1 MYMKRLAP
9 LAIVGAALALSL
21 AACGGDDDDATPAT
35 TAAAATATTVAATP
49 DSTGT
54 TMDHSSM
61 PMDHPMV
68 AIDAIDYRF
77 DGMPTDIKVG
87 TTFSF
92 KNTSTKEFHEMVA
105 IRIPDSEKRSVQE
118 LTQLTQEQTDAIFAN
133 VEPAFVFVAPPGED
147 GMPVVG
153 DGTIT
158 EPGRYAVICSIPI
171 GADPATVMEAMQSE
185 SSTPPDL
192 GDGPPHFTAGMFAEL
207 NVTA

>member
-1 MYMKRLAP
+1 MHMKRLAP
-9 LAIVGAALALSL
+9 VAIAGALALTL
-21 AACGGDDDDATPAT
+21 VACGGDDDDSTPAT
-35 TAAAATATTVAATP
+35 TAAAAAPTTAAAGP
-49 DSTGT
+49 NT

-61 PMDHPMV
+61 PMDHPVV
-68 AIDAIDYRF
+68 AVEGIDYRF
-77 DGMPTDIKVG
+77 DKLPADVEAG
-87 TTFSF
+87 TMFSF

-105 IRIPDSEKRSVQE
+105 IRIPDDEKRSVQE
-118 LTQLTQEQTDAIFAN
+118 LTQLTEAETDAIFAD
-133 VEPAFVFVAPPGED
+133 VMPAFVFVAPPGED

-171 GADPATVMEAMQSE
+171 GADPAAVAEAMQTE
-185 SSTPPDL
+185 SSGPPNL

>member
-1 MYMKRLAP
+1 MHIKRLAP
-9 LAIVGAALALSL
+9 LAIAGAALALSL
-21 AACGGDDDDATPAT
+21 AACGGDDDNATPTT
-35 TAAAATATTVAATP
+35 TAAAATTPATP
-49 DSTGT
+49 TTSGTGT
-54 TMDHSSM
+54 TMDHGSM

-68 AIDAIDYRF
+68 AIDAFDYRF
-77 DGMPTDIKVG
+77 DGMPTEVAVG
-87 TTFSF
+87 TRFSF

-105 IRIPDSEKRSVQE
+105 IRIPDTEKRSVQE
-118 LTQLTQEQTDAIFAN
+118 LTQLTEAQTDAIFAD
-133 VEPAFVFVAPPGED
+133 VEPAFVFVAPPGAD

-171 GADPATVMEAMQSE
+171 GADPAKVMAAMQSE
-185 SSTPPDL
+185 SDGPPNL